1 MSPGHSSS
9 AQEPSANPNA
19 SRDSDAPD
27 HLPPVW
33 NLRAG
38 RQSNFVGRDAELG
51 ELRAALKAHRLVII
65 NEGAT
70 PIGGMGK
77 SALAREFA
85 FRSAGHYQVV
95 WWMQAD
101 EPAGLHLAFSQLMTA
116 LNLVR
121 RLPDDPPHDPDD
133 VKEFL
138 ASYGGWLLIFD
149 GLKDLAA
156 LKAYLP
162 DRFGGHVIVT
172 TQLAC
177 NDTPSKKLVLAPLPE
192 ESGPAYLQK
201 ALPQIKP
208 EAATALARKSGGT
221 PLNIK
226 LLADWARIMP
236 TGADGVVKNLNARL
250 PEPLRDKFS
259 ADVAKAI
266 TRFVIGELASLL
278 EAEDKASRDFFNLCA
293 YLAPYDIPEFLF
305 APRKRDDEI
314 FSQRLST
321 VLADPNGLEPI
332 LSRLDRYGLITRHGD
347 SFSMHEIVQEVLRD
361 RLADDAAKAWANAA
375 TRVVSEAFPYEP
387 QYPGPAP
394 ACSRLVAH
402 ALTCTRFAEE
412 HNVAREAAA
421 QLLYYTGLY
430 LHSNGDLKDAKTCYN
445 ISLSTGKR
453 IYGDDHPVQATR
465 INSLGI
471 AEHQLGNL
479 QEARR
484 CFETAFAICE
494 KVYGPVEQAV
504 YGAPDESVLT
514 IPIRNLC
521 AILEEMGDT
530 DAAQTTYEKAMK
542 IYLEVYGWNH
552 PLVAECADRFG
563 RTWHKLG
570 RLAKARNCFEKAV
583 LAEESAADP
592 NFGALATYLNN
603 LAMVLIEMREP
614 QLAHERLSRALR
626 LDNKTFGERHPAVAR
641 DLANLGH
648 VCRELRQLEDAERYY
663 RDALTMVERTEGDD
677 SPHAAALLNHLG
689 VILLDNNKA
698 APARSCLE
706 RALVLNQA
714 MYGPESAEVVRNLTN
729 LGRALDELDA
739 HTQALASY
747 DQAIAIVEKQGGP
760 QNERKATILYRIG
773 RSLNKQKRHEEALE
787 RLQQAMK
794 IDIALFGKQ
803 HPNVA
808 RDAYAIGCAL
818 ADMRDTVVAMG
829 HLTLALD
836 IYENTV
842 GKNDSRVRKVRRR
855 LEELSSR

>member
-9 AQEPSANPNA
+9 AQEPSATPNT
-19 SRDSDAPD
+19 SRDAIAPD
-27 HLPPVW
+27 QLPPVW
-33 NLRAG
+33 NLRVG
-38 RQSNFVGRDAELG
+38 RQSNFVGRDAEIND
-51 ELRAALKAHRLVII
+51 LRAALKAHRLVIVH
-65 NEGAT
+65 EGQV

-77 SALAREFA
+77 SALVREFA
-85 FRSAGHYQVV
+85 YRHARHYQVV

-121 RLPDDPPHDPDD
+121 RVPDDPPHDPAE

-138 ASYGGWLLIFD
+138 AAHGGWLLIFD
-149 GLKDLAA
+149 GMEDLAP
-156 LKAYLP
+156 LQKYLP
-162 DRFGGHVIVT
+162 ARFGGHVIVT
-172 TQLAC
+172 TQLGCA
-177 NDTPSKKLVLAPLPE
+177 DSPHQKLPLAPFPE
-192 ESGPAYLQK
+192 ASGAAFLQH
-201 ALPQIKP
+201 ALPNVKP
-208 EAATALARKSGGT
+208 DSAAALARKSGGI
-221 PLNIK
+221 PLNAK

-236 TGADGVVKNLNARL
+236 TGPEGVVKNLNARL
-250 PEPLRDKFS
+250 PEPLRDNIS
-259 ADVAKAI
+259 PDTAKAI
-266 TRFVIGELASLL
+266 TRFIVGELASLL
-278 EAEDKASRDFFNLCA
+278 EAEDRASRDFFSLCA

-314 FSQRLST
+314 YSQRLSA
-321 VLADPNGLEPI
+321 VLSDRGGLEPI
-332 LSRLDRYGLITRHGD
+332 LARLDRYGLITRHGD
-347 SFSMHEIVQEVLRD
+347 SFSMHELVQEVLRD
-361 RLADDAAKAWANAA
+361 RLNDEAAKAWANAA

-402 ALTCTRFAEE
+402 ALTCTQYAEE
-412 HNVAREAAA
+412 HSVAREAGA

-430 LHSNGDLKDAKTCYN
+430 LHANGDLTDAKTCYEL
-445 ISLSTGKR
+445 SLSAGKR
-453 IYGDDHPVQATR
+453 IYGEDHPVQATR

-471 AEHQLGNL
+471 VEHQLGNL
-479 QEARR
+479 NEARR

-494 KVYGPVEQAV
+494 KVYGPVEKAV
-504 YGAPDESVLT
+504 YGAPDESLLT

-530 DAAQTTYEKAMK
+530 DAAQSTYEKAMK

-583 LAEESAADP
+583 LAEESAAEP

-626 LDNKTFGERHPAVAR
+626 LDNKTFGERHPSVAR

-663 RDALTMVERTEGDD
+663 RDALSMVERTEGDD

-706 RALVLNQA
+706 RALALNQA
-714 MYGPESAEVVRNLTN
+714 MYGPESPEVVRNLTN
-729 LGRALDELDA
+729 LGRALDELGA
-739 HTQALASY
+739 HSQALASY

-773 RSLNKQKRHEEALE
+773 RSLNRQKRHEEALE

-794 IDIALFGKQ
+794 IDIAVFGKQ

-808 RDAYAIGCAL
+808 RDAYAVGCAL

-842 GKNDSRVRKVRRR
+842 GKNDARVRKVRRR